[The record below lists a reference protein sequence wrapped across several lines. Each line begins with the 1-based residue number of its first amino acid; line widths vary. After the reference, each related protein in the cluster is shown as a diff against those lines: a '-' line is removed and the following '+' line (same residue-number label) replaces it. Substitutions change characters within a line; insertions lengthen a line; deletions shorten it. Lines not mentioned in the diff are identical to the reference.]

1 MHQNFLNISFIAK
14 KLYPTAEDE
23 IGLGKLIG

>member
-1 MHQNFLNISFIAK
+1 MHQNFLNIPFIAR
-14 KLYPTAEDE
+14 KLLPNAEDE